1 MKHNERNDHW
11 DKILSE
17 IDMDFIPLEYITT
30 VIVTFN
36 DGKEWEIDIKK
47 SSRKDTDVESVLDE
61 FFEEYQDDIENVDFR
76 LNTKQ
81 LIQDINKRTKKFLKV
96 NK

>member
-17 IDMDFIPLEYITT
+17 IDMDYIPLEYINT

-36 DGKEWEIDIKK
+36 DGKEWEIDLKK
-47 SSRKDTDVESVLDE
+47 SSHKDTDVESVLDE
-61 FFEEYQDDIENVDFR
+61 FFREYQDDIENVDFR

-81 LIQDINKRTKKFLKV
+81 LIYDINKRTRRFLKV